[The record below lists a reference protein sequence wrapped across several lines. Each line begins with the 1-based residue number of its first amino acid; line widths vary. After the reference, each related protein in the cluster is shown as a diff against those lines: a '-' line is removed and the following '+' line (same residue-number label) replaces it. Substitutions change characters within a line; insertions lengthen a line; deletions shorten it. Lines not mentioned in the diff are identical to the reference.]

1 MSVPEAP
8 ITDGRPIGAGWFVV
22 NLDGAAGQRIDR
34 AGQWTDIEAPDAPF
48 EHYGINVHVVQ
59 PGQANAMYHAEGNQE
74 DFLVLCGECIVV
86 IEEEERRLR
95 AWDLVH
101 CPPGTRHVFVGAGDG
116 PCVVFMTGA
125 RTAEKSIVYPRSEL
139 ALRHGAGV
147 EKETTPP
154 NEAYATFPKWQPGRK
169 GPWPIPE

>member
-1 MSVPEAP
+1 MTVPEAA
-8 ITDGRPIGAGWFVV
+8 IQDGRPIGAGWFVV
-22 NLDGAAGQRIDR
+22 NLDGAAGARIDR
-34 AGQWTDIEAPDAPF
+34 AGHWTDIEAPGAPF

-116 PCVVFMTGA
+116 PCAILMVGA
-125 RTAEKSIVYPRSEL
+125 RLDKGSAVYPPSEV
-139 ALRHGAGV
+139 AARHGASAADPQQPYAGFPEAEPV
-147 EKETTPP
+147 RFSWPP
-154 NEAYATFPKWQPGRK
+154 ER
-169 GPWPIPE
+169 